1 MRLPML
7 ASLCTVPFL
16 FVKATEAQGNWFGG
30 RPTVASPPVK
40 KHTLG
45 VTDHRGRIHR
55 IGIQILDTPNG
66 AVGRGKGQRLGGAS
80 LLRLLMDGRRRC
92 GRRIATSTA
101 VAEASRRPS
110 SLQNLQLRCGH
121 DGRIGR
127 LAFCYVSQQPMRLTN
142 TVQHNTTR
150 PLDACVRG
158 REFRAC
164 RPTTVGSRPE
174 GRGCHG

>member
-1 MRLPML
+1 MAASIVLEFKFWTPPMGL
-7 ASLCTVPFL
+7 W
-16 FVKATEAQGNWFGG
+16 EG
-30 RPTVASPPVK
+30 
-40 KHTLG
+40 
-45 VTDHRGRIHR
+45 
-55 IGIQILDTPNG
+55 
-66 AVGRGKGQRLGGAS
+66 GKGQRFGGAI

-92 GRRIATSTA
+92 GRRIATSNA

-121 DGRIGR
+121 DGPIGR

-164 RPTTVGSRPE
+164 RPTAVGSRPE
-174 GRGCHG
+174 RLERHG

>member
-1 MRLPML
+1 MAASIVLEFKFWTPPMGL
-7 ASLCTVPFL
+7 W
-16 FVKATEAQGNWFGG
+16 EG
-30 RPTVASPPVK
+30 
-40 KHTLG
+40 
-45 VTDHRGRIHR
+45 
-55 IGIQILDTPNG
+55 
-66 AVGRGKGQRLGGAS
+66 GKGQRFGGAI

-92 GRRIATSTA
+92 GRRIATSNA

-110 SLQNLQLRCGH
+110 SLKNLQLRCGH